1 MPIVFSRVKE
11 RSSNLPL
18 LIKPY
23 RPISSIR
30 LSSGVSHCRRWI
42 SPSVS
47 VLSSYSTIFILVN
60 QMAFYRYFSDA
71 YLSGIH
77 LSDWCYRVVNLD
89 SIQTRIPSLSRVLS
103 SHSRPLHP
111 AIQVLW
117 FIGLTVIATM
127 GSSDFSQCIALAFP

>member
-1 MPIVFSRVKE
+1 MTFPSLFSIFYPLSYLGATTSFTFGICALRFQVLGGYSGFLSFFWSIRTPMVFSRVKE

-77 LSDWCYRVVNLD
+77 LSA
-89 SIQTRIPSLSRVLS
+89 LS
-103 SHSRPLHP
+103 
-111 AIQVLW
+111 
-117 FIGLTVIATM
+117 
-127 GSSDFSQCIALAFP
+127 